1 VNRRLVG
8 AIRRIIGITLL
19 AVVATACRL
28 DVSTTVDVARNGSG
42 RITLVAVAD
51 AELVQRA
58 PELKDGIAADDL
70 RARGWTVGTPTP
82 LPDGGIQVIVER
94 SFATPAEA
102 TELLAGLS
110 GDAGPFHDLTL
121 TRTGSIAASTFDVT
135 GELRIDGGLA
145 AFADAELVDLVGAVP
160 FDDILVTQERT
171 LADTLS
177 LSLATRL
184 PGDVSSTSGA
194 VDENVVRWDVP
205 LDGSSVAVEARSRN
219 FDVAALLGRI
229 IAIIAFVALAAW
241 LVGMAVVTV
250 RIIRRRRAIGRT
262 P

>member
-1 VNRRLVG
+1 
-8 AIRRIIGITLL
+8 
-19 AVVATACRL
+19 
-28 DVSTTVDVARNGSG
+28 
-42 RITLVAVAD
+42 
-51 AELVQRA
+51 
-58 PELKDGIAADDL
+58 
-70 RARGWTVGTPTP
+70 
-82 LPDGGIQVIVER
+82 
-94 SFATPAEA
+94 
-102 TELLAGLS
+102 
-110 GDAGPFHDLTL
+110 
-121 TRTGSIAASTFDVT
+121 
-135 GELRIDGGLA
+135 
-145 AFADAELVDLVGAVP
+145 
-160 FDDILVTQERT
+160 VTQERT

-241 LVGMAVVTV
+241 LVGIAVVTV

>member
-1 VNRRLVG
+1 VNRRLVAGFCRLLGIG
-8 AIRRIIGITLL
+8 ALV
-19 AVVATACRL
+19 VVATACRL
-28 DVSTTVDVARNGSG
+28 DISTTVDVARNGSG
-42 RITLVAVAD
+42 RITVVAVAD
-51 AELVQRA
+51 AELVERA
-58 PELKDGIAADDL
+58 PELKNGIAADDL

-94 SFATPAEA
+94 VFATPAEA
-102 TELLAGLS
+102 TALLAGLS
-110 GDAGPFHDLTL
+110 GEAGPFHDLTL
-121 TRTGSIAASTFDVT
+121 TRTGSIAASTFDMT
-135 GELRIDGGLA
+135 GELRVDGGLG
-145 AFADAELVDLVGAVP
+145 AFADADIVELVGAVP
-160 FDDILVTQERT
+160 FDDILTTQERT
-171 LADTLS
+171 LSDTLS

-229 IAIIAFVALAAW
+229 IAIVAVVALAAW
-241 LVGMAVVTV
+241 LIGMAVVTV
-250 RIIRRRRAIGRT
+250 RIVRRRRAIGRT